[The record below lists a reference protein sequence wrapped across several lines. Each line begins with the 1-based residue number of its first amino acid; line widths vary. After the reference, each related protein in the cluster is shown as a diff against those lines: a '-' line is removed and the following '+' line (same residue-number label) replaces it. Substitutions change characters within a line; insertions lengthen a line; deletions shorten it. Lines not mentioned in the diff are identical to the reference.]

1 MELNINFLLHC
12 SSLLEYIVVFELDS
26 KQLCSSNGLMYSRKQ
41 HGIVCIMVKIISG
54 ELVKK

>member
-26 KQLCSSNGLMYSRKQ
+26 KQLCSSNGLHVFKKAAWHSMY
-41 HGIVCIMVKIISG
+41 HG
-54 ELVKK
+54 